1 LVKGTVIMSIVST
14 AISFPS
20 VIFPGPPA
28 FTIDAPDG
36 WQPVVTPDA
45 LVALRDPR
53 GGGFQ
58 ANLVVTCE
66 RFPASTTAA
75 GLAANVDTDRRDRLV
90 NYGST
95 DVEPIEHAAGP
106 AAMFRSAFTIA
117 ANGDGFDVAQWTA
130 FIECDPFEGVR
141 YITAI
146 TASGARTD
154 AAALEPAMIEA
165 IASLR
170 FM

>member
-1 LVKGTVIMSIVST
+1 MSTVST
-14 AISFPS
+14 SISFPS

-28 FTIDAPDG
+28 FAIDAPEG

-53 GGGFQ
+53 GGHFQ
-58 ANLVVTCE
+58 SNLVITCE

-75 GLAANVDTDRRDRLV
+75 GLAASVDSDRRERMV

-95 DVEPIEHAAGP
+95 DIEPIEHAAGK

-117 ANGDGFDVAQWTA
+117 VDGVGFDVAQWTA
-130 FIECDPFEGVR
+130 FIECKAFEGVR

-146 TASGARTD
+146 TASGARAEAADRD
-154 AAALEPAMIEA
+154 ALMLET

-170 FM
+170 YP

>member
-1 LVKGTVIMSIVST
+1 MSIVST

-36 WQPVVTPDA
+36 WQPVVTHDA

-53 GGGFQ
+53 SGQFQ
-58 ANLVVTCE
+58 SNLVVTCE

-75 GLAANVDTDRRDRLV
+75 SLAANADTDRRDRLV

-95 DVEPIEHAAGP
+95 DVERVEHAAGN
-106 AAMFRSAFTIA
+106 AAMFRSAFTVA
-117 ANGDGFDVAQWTA
+117 VNGVGFDVAQWTA
-130 FIECDPFEGVR
+130 FIECEPFEGVR
-141 YITAI
+141 YIAAM
-146 TASGARTD
+146 TASGARAD
-154 AAALEPAMIEA
+154 AATLEPVMIEA

-170 FM
+170 FT